1 MDNKYGSFASRD
13 LALVAGL
20 TGLFLVYGYASG
32 VTFGHTILELDLFFL
47 ISALFTIVVS
57 MTGKRWSATLLG
69 TVNGLI
75 LLGEPNAPLAIT
87 LSLIPNGLVFDLAI
101 YTRDH
106 AIAGLSRKRFVIGGA
121 LGNLAMAISGLVI
134 LQGIGFFQGKGP
146 EFILATSVIALMT
159 NPLVGAI
166 GALFGTIIPSRDWAG
181 SRRIFRRSLRVVV
194 LQAVL
199 SCSWGFFH

>member
-1 MDNKYGSFASRD
+1 MNKKNSSFTSRD

-20 TGLFLVYGYASG
+20 TGLYLVYGYASG

-87 LSLIPNGLVFDLAI
+87 LSLIPNGLVFDLAL
-101 YTRDH
+101 YTRNQTTDR
-106 AIAGLSRKRFVIGGA
+106 LSSKRFVVAGA

-134 LQGIGFFQGKGP
+134 LQAIGFFQGK
-146 EFILATSVIALMT
+146 ELSFILVTSVVALVS

-166 GALFGTIIPSRDWAG
+166 GALLGTIVVKRVG
-181 SRRIFRRSLRVVV
+181 ERVRSPLIR
-194 LQAVL
+194 
-199 SCSWGFFH
+199 

>member
-1 MDNKYGSFASRD
+1 MIDKKRGSFTSRD

-20 TGLFLVYGYASG
+20 TGLYLVYGYASG

-47 ISALFTIVVS
+47 ISALFTIAVS

-87 LSLIPNGLVFDLAI
+87 LSLIPNGLVFDLAL
-101 YTRDH
+101 YTRSYTVD
-106 AIAGLSRKRFVIGGA
+106 GLSRKRFVIAGT

-134 LQGIGFFQGKGP
+134 LQAIGFFQGKALD
-146 EFILATSVIALMT
+146 FILATSIIALVT

-166 GALFGTIIPSRDWAG
+166 GALFGTAVVKRVG
-181 SRRIFRRSLRVVV
+181 EHVRSPLIR
-194 LQAVL
+194 
-199 SCSWGFFH
+199 

>member
-1 MDNKYGSFASRD
+1 MDKKRGSFTSRN

-20 TGLFLVYGYASG
+20 TGLYLVYGYASG

-47 ISALFTIVVS
+47 ISALFTIVS
-57 MTGKRWSATLLG
+57 MIGKRWSATLLG

-87 LSLIPNGLVFDLAI
+87 LSLIPNGLVFDLAL

-106 AIAGLSRKRFVIGGA
+106 TIDGLSRKRFVVAGT
-121 LGNLAMAISGLVI
+121 LGNLAMAVSGLVI
-134 LQGIGFFQGKGP
+134 LQAIGFFQGKGLD
-146 EFILATSVIALMT
+146 FILATSVIALVT

-166 GALFGTIIPSRDWAG
+166 GAFFGTIVVKRVG
-181 SRRIFRRSLRVVV
+181 ERVRSPLIR
-194 LQAVL
+194 
-199 SCSWGFFH
+199 

>member
-1 MDNKYGSFASRD
+1 MEKKYRSFTSRD

-20 TGLFLVYGYASG
+20 TGLYLVYGYASG
-32 VTFGHTILELDLFFL
+32 VTLGHTILELDLFFL

-87 LSLIPNGLVFDLAI
+87 LSLIPNGMIFDLAL

-106 AIAGLSRKRFVIGGA
+106 TIDSLSRKRFVIAGA
-121 LGNLAMAISGLVI
+121 LGNLAMAISRLII
-134 LQGIGFFQGKGP
+134 LQAIGFFQGKGL
-146 EFILATSVIALMT
+146 EFILATTVIALVT

-166 GALFGTIIPSRDWAG
+166 GALFGI
-181 SRRIFRRSLRVVV
+181 VVV
-194 LQAVL
+194 KRVGERVRSPLIR
-199 SCSWGFFH
+199 

>member
-1 MDNKYGSFASRD
+1 MDKKRGSFTSRD

-20 TGLFLVYGYASG
+20 TGLYLVYGYASG

-47 ISALFTIVVS
+47 ISALFTV
-57 MTGKRWSATLLG
+57 GLSATLLG

-75 LLGEPNAPLAIT
+75 LLGEPNAPVAIT
-87 LSLIPNGLVFDLAI
+87 LALIPNGIIFDLAL

-106 AIAGLSRKRFVIGGA
+106 EIDRLSRKRFVIAGA

-134 LQGIGFFQGKGP
+134 LQVIGFFQGQGL
-146 EFILATSVIALMT
+146 EFILATSVIALVT

-166 GALFGTIIPSRDWAG
+166 GALFGT
-181 SRRIFRRSLRVVV
+181 VVV
-194 LQAVL
+194 KRVGERVRSPLIR
-199 SCSWGFFH
+199 

>member
-1 MDNKYGSFASRD
+1 MEKKRSSFTSRD

-20 TGLFLVYGYASG
+20 TGLYLVYGYASG
-32 VTFGHTILELDLFFL
+32 VTFGQAILELDLFFL
-47 ISALFTIVVS
+47 ISALFTILVS

-75 LLGEPNAPLAIT
+75 LLGEPNAPVAIT
-87 LSLIPNGLVFDLAI
+87 LSLIPNGLVFDLAL

-106 AIAGLSRKRFVIGGA
+106 PIDSLSRKRFVIAGT

-134 LQGIGFFQGKGP
+134 LQAIGFFQGKGLD
-146 EFILATSVIALMT
+146 FILATSVIALVT

-166 GALFGTIIPSRDWAG
+166 GALFGTIVV
-181 SRRIFRRSLRVVV
+181 RRVGERVRSPLIR
-194 LQAVL
+194 
-199 SCSWGFFH
+199 

>member
-1 MDNKYGSFASRD
+1 MESYGERRTVNDKLRTFTSRD
-13 LALVAGL
+13 LALVAGM
-20 TGLFLVYGYASG
+20 TGFYLVYGYASG

-69 TVNGLI
+69 VVNGLI

-87 LSLIPNGLVFDLAI
+87 LSLIPNGLVFDLAL

-106 AIAGLSRKRFVIGGA
+106 TIDELSRKRLVIAGA

-134 LQGIGFFQGKGP
+134 LQAIGFFQGKGLD
-146 EFILATSVIALMT
+146 FILATSVIALVT

-166 GALFGTIIPSRDWAG
+166 GALFGTIVV
-181 SRRIFRRSLRVVV
+181 RRVGERVRFP
-194 LQAVL
+194 LIR
-199 SCSWGFFH
+199 

>member
-1 MDNKYGSFASRD
+1 MNNKDSSFISRD

-20 TGLFLVYGYASG
+20 TGLYLVYGYASG

-69 TVNGLI
+69 TVNGFI

-87 LSLIPNGLVFDLAI
+87 LSLIPNGLVFDLAL
-101 YTRDH
+101 YTRDKT
-106 AIAGLSRKRFVIGGA
+106 IDGLSRKRFVIAGA

-134 LQGIGFFQGKGP
+134 LQAVGFFQGKGLD
-146 EFILATSVIALMT
+146 FILATSVIALVT

-166 GALFGTIIPSRDWAG
+166 GALFGTIVVKRVG
-181 SRRIFRRSLRVVV
+181 ERVRSPIIR
-194 LQAVL
+194 
-199 SCSWGFFH
+199 

>member
-1 MDNKYGSFASRD
+1 MESYGERRTANDKLRTFTSRD

-20 TGLFLVYGYASG
+20 TGLYLVYGYASG

-47 ISALFTIVVS
+47 ISAFFTIVVS

-75 LLGEPNAPLAIT
+75 LLGEPNAPVAIT
-87 LSLIPNGLVFDLAI
+87 LALIPNGIIFDLAL

-106 AIAGLSRKRFVIGGA
+106 TIDRLSRKRFVIAGA
-121 LGNLAMAISGLVI
+121 LGNLAMAISGLII
-134 LQGIGFFQGKGP
+134 LQAIGFFQGQGL
-146 EFILATSVIALMT
+146 EFILVTSIIALVT

-166 GALFGTIIPSRDWAG
+166 GAFFGT
-181 SRRIFRRSLRVVV
+181 VVV
-194 LQAVL
+194 ERVGERVRSPLIR
-199 SCSWGFFH
+199 

>member
-1 MDNKYGSFASRD
+1 MMEKKRGSFSSRD

-20 TGLFLVYGYASG
+20 TGLYLVYGYASG

-75 LLGEPNAPLAIT
+75 FLGEPNAPVAIT
-87 LSLIPNGLVFDLAI
+87 LSLIPNGLVFDLALF
-101 YTRDH
+101 TRDH
-106 AIAGLSRKRFVIGGA
+106 MIDRLSRKRFVIGGA

-134 LQGIGFFQGKGP
+134 LQAIGFFQGKGLD
-146 EFILATSVIALMT
+146 FILATSVIALVT
-159 NPLVGAI
+159 NPIVGAI
-166 GALFGTIIPSRDWAG
+166 GALFGTIVVKGVGERV
-181 SRRIFRRSLRVVV
+181 RSPLI
-194 LQAVL
+194 
-199 SCSWGFFH
+199 G

>member
-1 MDNKYGSFASRD
+1 MEKKRGSFTSRD

-20 TGLFLVYGYASG
+20 TGLYLVYGYASG

-75 LLGEPNAPLAIT
+75 LLGEPGAPLAIT
-87 LSLIPNGLVFDLAI
+87 LSLIPNGLVFDLALFS
-101 YTRDH
+101 RDRL
-106 AIAGLSRKRFVIGGA
+106 IESLSWKRFVIAGT

-134 LQGIGFFQGKGP
+134 LLGGFFQGKGLD
-146 EFILATSVIALMT
+146 FILATSAIALVT

-166 GALFGTIIPSRDWAG
+166 GAFFGTIVVKRVG
-181 SRRIFRRSLRVVV
+181 ERVRSPLIR
-194 LQAVL
+194 
-199 SCSWGFFH
+199 